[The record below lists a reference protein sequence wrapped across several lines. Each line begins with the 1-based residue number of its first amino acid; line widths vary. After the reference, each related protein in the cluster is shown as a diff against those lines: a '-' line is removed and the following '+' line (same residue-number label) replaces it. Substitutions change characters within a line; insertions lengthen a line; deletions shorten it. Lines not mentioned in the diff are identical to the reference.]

1 MAGKHNIRKEAT
13 KELVKEMLYKVAY
26 APTIG
31 QYNVALQELS
41 SYKSEL
47 ATWVGEND
55 LEQWAESKFQKEQ

>member
-1 MAGKHNIRKEAT
+1 
-13 KELVKEMLYKVAY
+13 MLHKVAY